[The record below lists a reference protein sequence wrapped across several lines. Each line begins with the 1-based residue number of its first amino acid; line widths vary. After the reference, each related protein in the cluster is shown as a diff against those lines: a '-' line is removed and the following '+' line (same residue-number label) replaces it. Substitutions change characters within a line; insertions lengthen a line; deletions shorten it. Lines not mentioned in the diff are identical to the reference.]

1 MDSSVA
7 VSADTFAEIIH
18 HLEADGRDS
27 AQNLHKKLIN
37 HLRPTLANVREPQR
51 YIGRVGT
58 TATGKWFIYL
68 GPATNK
74 DGHTVHRYL
83 PTRGDLK
90 VYVLRDATTA
100 HLRLD
105 VPPMWDTRGVP
116 ATVPAAPQERGGDA
130 KKSSKTQPQST
141 TNAGDQEQSSTD
153 GKGSPAEGGTQ
164 KSATAE
170 PAETK
175 GAEAKTVP
183 PMGASTTSAAST
195 NQSATPGANT
205 NTGDV
210 NRETS
215 TVQSRTGEETK

>member
-74 DGHTVHRYL
+74 DGYTVHRYL

-116 ATVPAAPQERGGDA
+116 ATVPTAPQESGGDMNKA
-130 KKSSKTQPQST
+130 SKTQPQPT
-141 TNAGDQEQSSTD
+141 ANAGDQGQSSTD
-153 GKGSPAEGGTQ
+153 EKGSPAEGDTQ
-164 KSATAE
+164 KSAPAE
-170 PAETK
+170 PADTK
-175 GAEAKTVP
+175 GAEAKTAP
-183 PMGASTTSAAST
+183 STDTSTTSTASAH
-195 NQSATPGANT
+195 QSANPGANT
-205 NTGDV
+205 STGDMK
-210 NRETS
+210 REAS